1 MPEFPK
7 NEEEVREAFMDIV
20 QKLKTHWS
28 GGDNQDVIDT
38 HKNRVTGS
46 RDASSLRPDIFF
58 TGCVTPSGQSPHWSS
73 CIVAAEAKTKKARSG
88 PDTFG
93 QLGSYAEQIFSA
105 QENRR
110 FIPSFF
116 VDEWNIR
123 FFIFDRGGAISGQLI
138 EYHTDPWKL
147 YALVQNFLFSQGPDT
162 GFDESVFYH
171 DYLSYI
177 LTTVDPEE
185 NADGQVPISACISDT
200 RYIVEKTLF
209 HCTNIRGNGTIYW
222 LVKEDAQDSDAR
234 YLIKDSWVVGG
245 CAREQEL
252 LQRCKGIDGVA
263 PLFHIHNVMFKGE
276 LDSVSKNRPPGAKT
290 DPLDD
295 RVHTR
300 TVLCVSKGAKLLHR
314 FSTTIELLEAF
325 RDAVEG
331 VLSHFIICHI

>member
-1 MPEFPK
+1 MKPSKFIQYREPNPPVNTGTTLGTRTDLGDLVDPSYQLQCPKKSLNRRFTIRNEIGKAPIMHTGLLEQRYIQPSWVTDAWQLYNDVRAAMHPGTRWTSMPEFPK
-7 NEEEVREAFMDIV
+7 TEHEVRMAFMEIV
-20 QKLKTHWS
+20 RKLKTHWS
-28 GGDNQDVIDT
+28 GGDNGDVIDT

-58 TGCVTPSGQSPHWSS
+58 TGCATPSDQSPHWSS

-88 PDTFG
+88 PDTFS

-162 GFDESVFYH
+162 GFDESVLYQ

-177 LTTVDPEE
+177 LTTVVP
-185 NADGQVPISACISDT
+185 DGNGDGHVPI
-200 RYIVEKTLF
+200 
-209 HCTNIRGNGTIYW
+209 
-222 LVKEDAQDSDAR
+222 
-234 YLIKDSWVVGG
+234 
-245 CAREQEL
+245 
-252 LQRCKGIDGVA
+252 
-263 PLFHIHNVMFKGE
+263 
-276 LDSVSKNRPPGAKT
+276 
-290 DPLDD
+290 
-295 RVHTR
+295 
-300 TVLCVSKGAKLLHR
+300 
-314 FSTTIELLEAF
+314 
-325 RDAVEG
+325 
-331 VLSHFIICHI
+331 